1 MALVA
6 IASAKGSPGAT
17 TTALVMG
24 ALWPRP
30 VVVAEC
36 DTAGSD
42 VAVRMAAADGGVL
55 DGGRGLVTLAAA
67 GRRGLRSDLVL
78 NHTQQALGGLDVLI
92 GLRTPEQAAGVGNMW
107 PQLGS
112 VFDGLEGYDVLADLG
127 RCGAQTPQ
135 NAIMRSAR
143 LLIMVCRADPTSVVH
158 MRERINVLAQDLDPT
173 NPSGVPIGVVVVA
186 DPRKQREAVRETFQ
200 ALEQMEASIAHSWQL
215 AWDPVGAGM
224 FAGAVRNR
232 PDRSTLVR
240 SAREVT
246 TEVSRI
252 VAPFFVESSQRF
264 DSQAVAPADDPAKEG
279 IEPQPWQRSEN
290 DNAVDR
296 EAEAARAD

>member
-6 IASAKGSPGAT
+6 VASAKGSPGAT

-42 VAVRMAAADGGVL
+42 IAVRMPAADGSVL

-67 GRRGLRSDLVL
+67 GRRGLRADLVL
-78 NHTQQALGGLDVLI
+78 SNTQQALGGLDVLI
-92 GLRTPEQAAGVGNMW
+92 GLRTPEQVAGVGNLW

-112 VFDGLEGYDVLADLG
+112 VLDGLEGYDVIADLG

-135 NAIMRSAR
+135 NALMRSAR
-143 LLIMVCRADPTSVVH
+143 LLVMVCRPEPSSVVH
-158 MRERINVLAQDLDPT
+158 LRERISVLAQELDPG
-173 NPSGVPIGVVVVA
+173 NPHGVPIGVVVVA
-186 DPRKQREAVRETFQ
+186 DPRRQREAVRQTFH
-200 ALEQMEASIAHSWQL
+200 AIEQMDAPVGHTWQL

-232 PDRSTLVR
+232 PDRTMLVR
-240 SAREVT
+240 SAHELT
-246 TEVSRI
+246 AEVSGV
-252 VAPFFVESSQRF
+252 VAPFFVDTRSGRLEE
-264 DSQAVAPADDPAKEG
+264 AAPATTDPDDG
-279 IEPQPWQRSEN
+279 IEPQPWQR
-290 DNAVDR
+290 R
-296 EAEAARAD
+296 RAGMSHAD

>member
-6 IASAKGSPGAT
+6 IASAKGSPGVT

-42 VAVRMAAADGGVL
+42 VAVRMPAADGGVL
-55 DGGRGLVTLAAA
+55 DGSRGLVTLAAA

-78 NHTQQALGGLDVLI
+78 TNTQQALGGLDVLL

-112 VFDGLEGYDVLADLG
+112 VFDGLEGYDVIADLG

-143 LLIMVCRADPTSVVH
+143 LLLMVCRAEPSSVVH
-158 MRERINVLAQDLDPT
+158 LRERTSVLAADLDPS
-173 NPSGVPIGVVVVA
+173 NPNGVPIGVVVVA
-186 DPRKQREAVRETFQ
+186 DPRRQREAVRETSR
-200 ALEQMEASIAHSWQL
+200 AVEQMDAPVAGVWHL
-215 AWDPVGAGM
+215 AWDPQGAAM
-224 FAGAVRNR
+224 FSGAVRSR
-232 PDRSTLVR
+232 PERTVLVR

-246 TEVSRI
+246 TEVSRV
-252 VAPFFVESSQRF
+252 VAPFFVEPTPSGPP
-264 DSQAVAPADDPAKEG
+264 DAGPETGAG
-279 IEPQPWQRSEN
+279 IEPQPWQRTEE
-290 DNAVDR
+290 
-296 EAEAARAD
+296 EARRAD